1 LCPQVQSQVAVETDR
16 GASLFPPGDVRP
28 ESRTKCSRPG
38 TPSTTHG
45 CEIRISSDFAIN
57 ALGLVFLTALYPVN
71 VRPLFGF
78 SFADVGRFTGH
89 VAWVK
94 MELSRFLFTRLLLV
108 WIPVVGHGTLLLT
121 LTITA
126 SNEPGS
132 FSALLIGSN
141 VVRNYFGRLSQ
152 TSLLSNCTTG
162 FRLNADELG
171 RRLRARATIE
181 PVAAKDK

>member
-1 LCPQVQSQVAVETDR
+1 MSDLVKNGVFA
-16 GASLFPPGDVRP
+16 PGNSFDP
-28 ESRTKCSRPG
+28 
-38 TPSTTHG
+38 HG

-78 SFADVGRFTGH
+78 IFADVGRFTGH

-108 WIPVVGHGTLLLT
+108 WILVVGRGTLLLT
-121 LTITA
+121 LMITA

-132 FSALLIGSN
+132 FSA
-141 VVRNYFGRLSQ
+141 RRARLSNRSQ
-152 TSLLSNCTTG
+152 PKT
-162 FRLNADELG
+162 
-171 RRLRARATIE
+171 
-181 PVAAKDK
+181 

>member
-1 LCPQVQSQVAVETDR
+1 MVVKSE
-16 GASLFPPGDVRP
+16 SLLI
-28 ESRTKCSRPG
+28 S
-38 TPSTTHG
+38 PSTP
-45 CEIRISSDFAIN
+45 
-57 ALGLVFLTALYPVN
+57 LVLFFLTALYPVN

-78 SFADVGRFTGH
+78 SFTDVGRFTGH

-94 MELSRFLFTRLLLV
+94 MELSRLLFTRLLLV

-141 VVRNYFGRLSQ
+141 VVRNYSRIAQ
-152 TSLLSNCTTG
+152 
-162 FRLNADELG
+162 
-171 RRLRARATIE
+171 
-181 PVAAKDK
+181 PVSG